1 MIIQENKFNNM
12 NLQNHF
18 LIAMPTLLDPYFQ
31 KSVVYICEHNEKGAM
46 GLVINRQIEQI
57 SINSI
62 LKH

>member
-1 MIIQENKFNNM
+1 M